1 MSSKPEDGSCG
12 IDDYDADYDGAEL
25 LLRISILGEEGFGLG
40 TFAELFNKLPLAQ
53 QHHFV
58 AEVIKQLNQEIKDH
72 INDQSSESSDCFAQ
86 LFLDF
91 SLIWFKGQAAPGQR
105 HLVRELYMMNGFKR
119 VKIDHR
125 KIPEESEKDL
135 NLRKFRERFKQ
146 LEFRDQ
152 VRFIYDVEEELLD
165 QRTSIPRWM
174 CLLGP
179 QQDSAGAAELLS
191 RLSNLAFGLLSAND
205 RSETV
210 GKMSR
215 KFPEGTLVIERHVE
229 ESEENFR
236 MRTFMDLFNK
246 VPVFKRLPLFQECF
260 DKKFSGERSLCEL
273 LFFSGNSTPM
283 INER

>member
-1 MSSKPEDGSCG
+1 M
-12 IDDYDADYDGAEL
+12 L
-25 LLRISILGEEGFGLG
+25 LCLRSEEGFGLG

-125 KIPEESEKDL
+125 KIPEEKE
-135 NLRKFRERFKQ
+135 
-146 LEFRDQ
+146 
-152 VRFIYDVEEELLD
+152 VLD

-215 KFPEGTLVIERHVE
+215 KFPEGTLVIERHAE

-283 INER
+283 IKER